1 VSEIKL
7 NLIDARQ
14 ILCGTIHGSMGD
26 ACVAALSAEPE
37 SIAELEAALKRYV
50 GTAPP
55 RKGQMPD
62 GPQASTKV
70 KNPPGVFASFH
81 SFPEIDDAPWDA
93 GILII
98 DLAARIVAEESTY
111 SQPQRRGEVLYHNG
125 SHATEVWVLY
135 AISDDW
141 KFLHSIAEYKSLRSV
156 RARERASRTL
166 LDVRDVLYGRP
177 LLEFIARSIRESV
190 ICRETR
196 FETQNSTNQS
206 SDGGAEAPVENSDLT
221 VRAEETVEEKLTPE
235 LSSIHARW
243 LMSCRKDLEGQ
254 SPRDVLLGKQEFIDF
269 DLHTRQ
275 LQWTEQGEGPPC
287 LTTDSFAY
295 RFAGFGTHEW
305 VIYYDLVRHLLWR
318 ALHLENRNEPAELE
332 REIAALEQTRTEWL
346 ENPQEDCGGRIPAIL
361 IENERRRLPIALRAQ
376 DMIIDDDCELCVMS
390 ANQVAMGYGPGFWHL
405 DGSHMDDDFAF
416 SFYRTRE
423 EWNEENRRRE
433 EFDREFNRRW
443 EEREQRLARG
453 EPVDD
458 DFDLDWID
466 SLNSKSSGLKATEA
480 DETGE
485 TAQ

>member
-7 NLIDARQ
+7 NLIDAQQ

-50 GTAPP
+50 GTAPS
-55 RKGQMPD
+55 GQAQMPD
-62 GPQASTKV
+62 GPKALANMV

-93 GILII
+93 GILIV

-111 SQPQRRGEVLYHNG
+111 SQPQPRGEVLYHNG
-125 SHATEVWVLY
+125 AHATEVWVLY

-141 KFLHSIAEYKSLRSV
+141 KFLHSIAEYKSLHSD

-166 LDVRDVLYGRP
+166 LDVRKVLYGRA
-177 LLEFIARSIRESV
+177 LLEFIVKSV
-190 ICRETR
+190 RDSVVCRATRLETP
-196 FETQNSTNQS
+196 NSTSQS
-206 SDGGAEAPVENSDLT
+206 GNGGAEEPFSTAP
-221 VRAEETVEEKLTPE
+221 AEETAEEKLALE
-235 LSSIHARW
+235 LSAIHAHW
-243 LMSCRKDLEGQ
+243 LMTCREDLAGQ
-254 SPRDVLLGKQEFIDF
+254 SPRDVLLAKQDFIDF

-287 LTTDSFAY
+287 LATDSFAY
-295 RFAGFGTHEW
+295 RFAGFGTHEC
-305 VIYYDLVRHLLWR
+305 VLYYDLVRHLLWR
-318 ALHLENRNEPAELE
+318 ALDFEDANEPAELE
-332 REIAALEQTRTEWL
+332 REIAALEQARTEWL
-346 ENPQEDCGGRIPAIL
+346 ENPQEDGGGRIPAIL

-390 ANQVAMGYGPGFWHL
+390 ANHVAMGYGPGFWHL
-405 DGSHMDDDFAF
+405 DGSNMDDDFAF
-416 SFYRTRE
+416 SFYRTQA
-423 EWNEENRRRE
+423 EWDEENRRRE

-443 EEREQRLARG
+443 AEREQRLARG

-458 DFDLDWID
+458 FDFDWID
-466 SLNSKSSGLKATEA
+466 SLNSKSTDRAPTDAEA
-480 DETGE
+480 SGE
-485 TAQ
+485 TVQ